1 MSCRF
6 LLFINKYHFM
16 KCHLPAVLG
25 CSHIHKYGEESY
37 NIELFI
43 LIEFQLSHKT
53 VLKLG
58 KVEGLLFF
66 KLKLSYSVWP
76 SETGIIIALFWCNS
90 TAIMWQCYLVLLTSS
105 EILSSHFHWHRS
117 LLYVIQLRLLNQKL
131 YGSVSLA
138 KRYWRECNIRLIC
151 GYI

>member
-1 MSCRF
+1 
-6 LLFINKYHFM
+6 M

-58 KVEGLLFF
+58 KVEGLLFLNWNCHTVF
-66 KLKLSYSVWP
+66 DHLKWEL
-76 SETGIIIALFWCNS
+76 
-90 TAIMWQCYLVLLTSS
+90 
-105 EILSSHFHWHRS
+105 
-117 LLYVIQLRLLNQKL
+117 
-131 YGSVSLA
+131 
-138 KRYWRECNIRLIC
+138 
-151 GYI
+151 